1 MVCISIL
8 TMGVPEKFLSVAE
21 KLRELGATNIEIAY
35 VWDRTRDDEGYKDDA
50 KIHAALKEVNQE
62 LAERFYRE
70 MRIKVW
76 RTDFRQ
82 EHFNRRR
89 IVESLLRE
97 TRITRGLAEK
107 IAREVEEKIRSTDAS
122 IITSPLIRELVL
134 AKLIEMGMTE
144 EYSRYMRLG
153 IPVHDLEKAMEKGD
167 VERTVLDKILTQ
179 YTLFEVLPQ
188 RAVELLLEGFWD
200 ILGKSRPHIP
210 YAHAFVLRTPSR
222 KTWLKGLAKYLVE
235 RRFMDKPSVQIPT
248 NMADDGT
255 VLDVVDSLKDN
266 VIFWSEVEV
275 KGVRKSNIPVY
286 SLGAVDA
293 RTVSD
298 VFIIRADKIAEGVNA
313 LHSFGA
319 IISDIREG
327 IKQYKKFKERFAK
340 RGEFITIVEG
350 VQAAARKMMVGEER
364 IKGYFE
370 DLKPFKFA

>member
-1 MVCISIL
+1 
-8 TMGVPEKFLSVAE
+8 MGVPEKFLSVAE

-222 KTWLKGLAKYLVE
+222 KTWLKGLARYLTE
-235 RRFMDKPSVQIPT
+235 HRFVDRPSVQIPA
-248 NMADDGT
+248 NMAEDRT
-255 VLDVVDSLKDN
+255 VLDIVEALRDF
-266 VIFWSEVEV
+266 VIFWSGADVPGAKRSE
-275 KGVRKSNIPVY
+275 IPVY
-286 SLGAVDA
+286 SFGAVDA

-298 VFIIRADKIAEGVNA
+298 IFVIRADRIAREVNS
-313 LHSFGA
+313 LHAFESVL
-319 IISDIREG
+319 SDIREG
-327 IKQYKKFKERFAK
+327 MEKYRKFKERFVR
-340 RGEFITIVEG
+340 RGEFLTMVEG
-350 VQAAARKMMVGEER
+350 IQTAARSLMVSDDKVRKFFEE
-364 IKGYFE
+364 
-370 DLKPFKFA
+370 LKPFKLA